1 MSKILEKLRRAN
13 LIQEL
18 PDGMVRIRTVGSGM
32 SRRQFNGVLAA
43 GAAAAMTGFPS
54 ISAAASN
61 VRYMGWQGYE
71 EAFNSGDFARKNGI
85 TVDATFQ
92 NDNGHAMTVA
102 TNGGIG
108 NMDIVTPDT
117 AYTGL
122 MAEIGMLQPIDLSR
136 VPNFKQLDPFFQN
149 NQGVR
154 VGDEMYALPYVWTI
168 IPLMYNAKYIP
179 EAPESWHD
187 MLKPEYKG
195 KVGLTND
202 LISTMVCFAL
212 AVTGKQDATRITKDE
227 LKEVMD
233 FIINLKKNHAR
244 TVVSSYGE
252 LTDLFASGE
261 IWISQGWVPV
271 QLWAKAKG
279 ADVRWTIPKE
289 GAHVP
294 VDCLAIVK
302 DAPNLD
308 DTYKLLNHAMGA
320 EAQAYSSNI
329 NATGVTNTAAIKLLN
344 KEVIDIQPHDDI
356 KGFFKKTTGGE
367 PLPLWPSEPDGDIAT
382 FDDILDAYDTFLA
395 S

>member
-1 MSKILEKLRRAN
+1 MSKILERLKRAK

-32 SRRQFNGVLAA
+32 SRRQFNGALVASAAA
-43 GAAAAMTGFPS
+43 GMAGFPS
-54 ISAAASN
+54 LGSAASN

-71 EAFNSGDFARKNGI
+71 EAFNSDDFARKNGI

-102 TNGGIG
+102 TSGGIG
-108 NMDIVTPDT
+108 NMDIITPDT
-117 AYTGL
+117 AYTQL
-122 MAEIGMLQPIDLSR
+122 MAEIGMLEPIDLSR
-136 VPNFKQLDPFFQN
+136 IPNFKKLDPFFQE
-149 NQGVR
+149 NQGIR
-154 VGDEMYALPYVWTI
+154 VGGDIYALPYVWTI
-168 IPLMYNAKYIP
+168 IPLMYHPKFIP

-202 LISTMVCFAL
+202 LISTMVCFGL
-212 AVTGKQDATRITKDE
+212 AVTGKQDATRITKGE
-227 LKEVMD
+227 LKEVQD
-233 FIINLKKNHAR
+233 YIINLKKNHAR

-271 QLWAKAKG
+271 QLWAKSKG
-279 ADVRWTIPKE
+279 ADIRWTIPKE

-294 VDCLAIVK
+294 VDCLSIVK
-302 DAPNLD
+302 NAPNLD
-308 DTYKLLNHAMGA
+308 DTYKLLNHAMSA

-329 NATGVTNTAAIKLLN
+329 NATGVTNTDAIALLSQ
-344 KEVIDIQPHDDI
+344 EVLDIQPHDDI
-356 KGFFKKTTGGE
+356 RGFFKGTTGGE

-382 FDDILDAYDTFLA
+382 FDDVLDAYDAFLA
-395 S
+395 A